1 MTDRGYAE
9 LLSLKLHC
17 TSPDCGQSFQKV
29 IGQLAGRA
37 AIACPRCN
45 KPVDLGEHA
54 QAIEALAALAAELD
68 KAPQRRAQR

>member
-1 MTDRGYAE
+1 VSERSYAE

-17 TSPDCGQSFQKV
+17 TSRDCGQSFQKI

-37 AIACPRCN
+37 AITCPRCN

-68 KAPQRRAQR
+68 KAPQRQS